1 MIIIFRYKEIKTD
14 MTIIEKAID
23 LQHNL
28 VKQINTYGKADDA
41 KMTELIELCDQM
53 SGDEYENFILR
64 TAVTVEDTFN
74 HDVETQSELNWIKNA
89 MLGKL

>member
-1 MIIIFRYKEIKTD
+1 

-41 KMTELIELCDQM
+41 RMTELIELFILCDQM
-53 SGDEYENFILR
+53 TGDEYENFILR